1 MKQKVIIL
9 GSNPMTRLS
18 LIRSIGEAMDCDIT
32 VVNMVHS
39 LSGKRRKPIDCYSKY
54 VCRCL
59 YARKYQAE
67 ALCNLLLKECADK
80 TAKPILLSVD
90 DDSANLVD
98 LSLDRLKEHFLCAN
112 VRGEQGQLSRLMNK
126 QLQKELAAR
135 FGFNVVKSWVI
146 EKRNGAYCVPN
157 DVTFPCYL
165 KGLESFHTMKARQGR
180 FDSRTKLEEAL
191 HQISLQYSFPMMAEE
206 FIDIEKDLGVIGF
219 CDGSSCVAP
228 AIVELLDSGRGSH
241 KGVSAF
247 GLVRKEAIDEDI
259 IRRVTGLV
267 SSIGLSGLF
276 NMDLAVSRG
285 KVYFIELNL
294 RFAAYGYAVTRSGVN
309 LPAMFVNRILSSP
322 DNHVPVNT
330 ITESYYINE
339 KVALDDIVGGY
350 RSLREY
356 RQMKQQASFGLMDN
370 PSDPLPYK
378 QLKRAALIMY
388 IKRKIKKTIGL

>member
-1 MKQKVIIL
+1 MRQKVIIL

-18 LIRSIGEAMDCDIT
+18 LIRSIGEAMDCEIT
-32 VVNMVHS
+32 VVDMVHS
-39 LSGKRRKPIDCYSKY
+39 LTKKQRKPVDCYSKY
-54 VCRCL
+54 VSRCL
-59 YARKYQAE
+59 YAQKYQPE

-180 FDSRTKLEEAL
+180 FDSRKQLEEAL
-191 HQISLQYSFPMMAEE
+191 RQMALQYSYPMMAEE
-206 FIDIEKDLGVIGF
+206 YIDIEKDLGVIGF
-219 CDGSSCVAP
+219 CDGTSCVAP

-247 GLVRKEAIDEDI
+247 GLVRKEANDEDI
-259 IRRVTGLV
+259 IRRVTDLV
-267 SSIGLSGLF
+267 GSIGLCGLF
-276 NMDLAVSRG
+276 NMDLALSRG
-285 KVYFIELNL
+285 KLYFIELNL
-294 RFAAYGYAVTRSGVN
+294 RFAAYGYAVTRAGVN
-309 LPAMFVNRILSSP
+309 LPAMFVNRLLASP
-322 DNHVPVNT
+322 IDYTDGNN
-330 ITESYYINE
+330 ITENYYINE
-339 KVALDDIVGGY
+339 KVALDDFIGGH
-350 RSLREY
+350 RSLKEY
-356 RQMKQQASFGLMDN
+356 KHLRQKASFGLMDA

-378 QLKRAALIMY
+378 KLQKEVPLIY
-388 IKRKIKKTIGL
+388 IKRKIKSIIK